1 MIQIKRSN
9 TPVYFQVIAKPT
21 GAVCNLDCK
30 YCYFLSKEILYPEST
45 FRMSEETLNE
55 YIKQLFEL
63 QQGARI
69 SINWQGGEPT
79 LMGLDFFNHAIEL
92 VDSYKHPD
100 IQITHTIQ
108 TNGTL
113 IDAEWCKFFH
123 RNGFLVGLSLDG
135 PAEVHNAYRLDK
147 AGKPTYEKVMRAARL
162 LKQYNVDFNILCTVH
177 AANARHPLE
186 VYRFFRDKVKADF
199 IQFIPIVERV
209 TPEIQEIANK
219 GWGETTYDRP
229 LYKQQGNLVT
239 ERSITAEQWG
249 QFLIAIFD
257 EWIRYDVGKMFVQL
271 FESALASWM
280 DQPASLCVFGE
291 TCGTGLVLEH
301 NGDLYS
307 CDHFVE
313 PDFFLGNIMEKHIR
327 EVAAFEKHCKFGN
340 DKFDML
346 PRYCLECPVLFACYG
361 ECPRNRFIQTP
372 DGEPGL
378 NYLCTG
384 YKSFFEHIDMP
395 MKIMADLLQQ
405 GQHPALVMKIL
416 AEKDRH

>member
-1 MIQIKRSN
+1 MYGKHSN
-9 TPVYFQVIAKPT
+9 PHRYFQIIAKPT
-21 GAVCNLDCK
+21 GATCNLDCK

-45 FRMSEETLNE
+45 FRMSEEVLNE

-63 QQGARI
+63 HDGAGVN
-69 SINWQGGEPT
+69 INWQGGEPT
-79 LMGLDFFNHAIEL
+79 LMGLEFFRHAMEL
-92 VDSYKHPD
+92 INKHKHPK

-113 IDAEWCKFFH
+113 LDAEWCKFFH
-123 RNGFLVGLSLDG
+123 LNGFLVGLSLDG
-135 PAEVHNAYRLDK
+135 PAEIHNTYRVDK
-147 AGKPTYEKVMRAARL
+147 AGKPTYEKVMRATRL
-162 LKQYNVDFNILCTVH
+162 LKQYRVDFNILCTVH
-177 AANARHPLE
+177 AANARRPLE
-186 VYRFFRDKVKADF
+186 VYRFFRDKVKTAF

-219 GWGETTYDRP
+219 GWGEKSNDRP

-257 EWIRYDVGKMFVQL
+257 EWVRRDVGNMFVQL
-271 FESALASWM
+271 FESSLVSWM

-301 NGDLYS
+301 NGDVYS

-313 PDFFLGNIMEKHIR
+313 PDFYLGNIMEKHIR
-327 EVAAFEKHCKFGN
+327 KLAVSEKHRKFGN

-378 NYLCTG
+378 NYLCPG
-384 YKSFFEHIDMP
+384 YKSFFEHIDTP
-395 MKIMADLLQQ
+395 MKIMADLLQR
-405 GQHPALVMKIL
+405 GEHPALVMKIL
-416 AEKDRH
+416 AEKERR